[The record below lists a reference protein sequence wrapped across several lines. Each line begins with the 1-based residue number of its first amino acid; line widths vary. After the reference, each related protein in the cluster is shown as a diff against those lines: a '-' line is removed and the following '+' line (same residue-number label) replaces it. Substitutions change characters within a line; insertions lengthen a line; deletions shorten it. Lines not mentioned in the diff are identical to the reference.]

1 MQLYLSQLYL
11 SIEQHERV
19 SADKAG
25 NYFAAGFLLSS
36 LLPPP
41 TLGRSCQKLI
51 KEKDIAYSAAKE
63 RNGHN

>member
-1 MQLYLSQLYL
+1 MQLYL

-19 SADKAG
+19 SAGEAG
-25 NYFAAGFLLSS
+25 NYFAPFFFA

-41 TLGRSCQKLI
+41 SSYSGPQLPKLI